1 MMKVSLIICSRNRAR
16 SLADTLAWL
25 ERSDIRDHH
34 AEVVLV
40 DNGSSDGTG
49 KTMHEFADNAK
60 FPVTV
65 VSAPR
70 PGLGIARNAGLR
82 HARGEIVAFTDD
94 DCYVTPRY
102 FSDLISHF
110 LPDCHQYGM
119 GSLLLFDAADDPRVA
134 IVKFDATRLL
144 PAFTVLTTGSIA
156 GANMF
161 FIRSIFEQVG
171 YFNEALGAGTEFD
184 CEDIEMATRASL
196 AGFAGVQLPKPVIY
210 HHHRRK
216 LNSEEA
222 LRTIKGYDRGR
233 GAYYASLLL
242 NGVPQVW
249 DLWAKASTVDVKMP
263 ESEISRQAAEFQG
276 AADFLLWSLNAA
288 VNNRVASS
296 GKNYLINESAQHCIE
311 VGRGVVRDAE
321 VALPSEETQL
331 QDLLAKKEA
340 EIGGILRSR
349 SWRITAPLRS
359 VSATVKYLTAKLKL
373 ASPSPD
379 NL

>member
-16 SLADTLAWL
+16 SLAETLAWL
-25 ERSDIRDHH
+25 ERSDINDHD

-40 DNGSSDGTG
+40 DNGSSDGTS
-49 KTMHEFADNAK
+49 KTMHEFADGAK

-65 VSAPR
+65 VSAMA

-82 HARGEIVAFTDD
+82 RARGELVAFTDD

-102 FSDLISHF
+102 FNDLISHF
-110 LPDCHQYGM
+110 LPDRHQYGM
-119 GSLLLFDAADDPRVA
+119 GSILLFDATDDPRVA
-134 IVKFDATRLL
+134 IVKFDAIRHH

-161 FIRSIFEQVG
+161 FVRSVFEKAG
-171 YFNEALGAGTEFD
+171 YFNEGLGAGTDFC

-196 AGFAGVQLPKPVIY
+196 AGFAGVQLPKPVVY

-222 LRTIKGYDRGR
+222 LRAIEGYDRGR
-233 GAYYASLLL
+233 GAYYATLLI
-242 NGVPQVW
+242 NGLPHVW
-249 DLWAKASTVDVKMP
+249 DLWAKASPVERKM
-263 ESEISRQAAEFQG
+263 SEAEIRQRAVELQG
-276 AADFLLWSLNAA
+276 AADFLLWSLRANPG
-288 VNNRVASS
+288 SS
-296 GKNYLINESAQHCIE
+296 PRHESALP
-311 VGRGVVRDAE
+311 GW
-321 VALPSEETQL
+321 ALNTAFQSDEARL
-331 QDLLAKKEA
+331 QEPLGKEA
-340 EIGGILRSR
+340 RIDDILKSR

-359 VSATVKYLTAKLKL
+359 VSATVKHLTAKLNL

-379 NL
+379 KS